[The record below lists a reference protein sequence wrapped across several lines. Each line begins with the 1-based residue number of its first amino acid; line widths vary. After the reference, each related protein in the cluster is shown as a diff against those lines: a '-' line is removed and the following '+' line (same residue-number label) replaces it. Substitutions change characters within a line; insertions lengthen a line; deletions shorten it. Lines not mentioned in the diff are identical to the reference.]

1 METATPVIGPGS
13 ISTGFTRKLV
23 EDWVNSCNDFLQW
36 QRREVI
42 ERRPSPA
49 TLAEHRDTL
58 KVMLRLGRSLHAQ
71 VSDPDFPQRQCVPEV
86 GGKLRQLEKSWEM
99 IHNPLSDGEADAVL
113 HHAFPDESGTGSA
126 A

>member
-1 METATPVIGPGS
+1 METAVPAIGAEP

-23 EDWVNSCNDFLQW
+23 EDWVNSCNDFLRW
-36 QRREVI
+36 QRREII

-49 TLAEHRDTL
+49 RLAEHRDTL

-71 VSDPDFPQRQCVPEV
+71 VSDPDFPRRQCVSEV

-99 IHNPLSDGEADAVL
+99 IHNPMGDGEAEAVL
-113 HHAFPDESGTGSA
+113 QRAFPDEPGTGSA